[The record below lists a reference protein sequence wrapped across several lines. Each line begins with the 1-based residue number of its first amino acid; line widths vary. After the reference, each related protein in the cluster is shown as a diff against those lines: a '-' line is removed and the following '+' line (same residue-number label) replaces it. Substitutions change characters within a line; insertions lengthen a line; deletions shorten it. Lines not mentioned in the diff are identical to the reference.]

1 MGLAIFFCS
10 SIKSRLLQIKHRTTV
25 AIFPSIKRIFFLP
38 FICLLLGNQ
47 SVFSQQINKLTIYF
61 DFNQFNFSDMEKF
74 KIDSV
79 LGKSSLISIEL
90 NGHCD
95 NKGGIDY
102 NNKLGLDRANAVKNY
117 LIQKGINPALVFCNS
132 FGKSKLVN
140 NNKNDD
146 ERALNRRVEMEF
158 KYMKDTIATF
168 TLKPNEEYA
177 EINGLVTDEDLKP
190 IVANISLKD
199 MNGKII
205 KSTNSDSNGNYK
217 MNIIIHKFEQ
227 YSLTYFN
234 ADRYFN
240 VVNFNTGKSNPTY
253 KNIKTI
259 LPALKAGKNFILK
272 NMNFYGGSTILIP
285 ASISSLEMLLK
296 LMKANPYLKI
306 QIEGHVN
313 NPSTLSAYQK
323 SSTTYD
329 KSLSEN
335 RALTVYEY
343 LIQNG
348 IEKERMTTIGYGSQ
362 KMLFPNA
369 ANDREME
376 QNRRVEIKIISV
388 DKP

>member
-1 MGLAIFFCS
+1 
-10 SIKSRLLQIKHRTTV
+10 
-25 AIFPSIKRIFFLP
+25 
-38 FICLLLGNQ
+38 
-47 SVFSQQINKLTIYF
+47 
-61 DFNQFNFSDMEKF
+61 MEKF

-146 ERALNRRVEMEF
+146 ERALNRRVEMEV
-158 KYMKDTIATF
+158 KYLKDTIATF

-217 MNIIIHKFEQ
+217 MNIIIHKFEP

-240 VVNFNTGKSNPTY
+240 VVNFNTGKSNPAY

-259 LPALKAGKNFILK
+259 LPSLKAGKNFILK

-296 LMKANPYLKI
+296 LMKTNPYLKI

-388 DKP
+388 GKP